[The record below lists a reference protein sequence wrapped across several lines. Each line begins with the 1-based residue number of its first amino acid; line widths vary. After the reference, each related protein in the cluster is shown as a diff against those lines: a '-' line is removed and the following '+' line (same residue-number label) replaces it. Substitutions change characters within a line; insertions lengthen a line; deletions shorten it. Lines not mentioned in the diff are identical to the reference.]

1 MDEILTSLSEMIR
14 SLSRIS
20 NITPESVN
28 EIDLKRLENAKQVLR
43 SNTIINENEIPKT
56 QCE

>member
-20 NITPESVN
+20 NKNPESVN

-43 SNTIINENEIPKT
+43 SNTIINENETPKT
-56 QCE
+56 Q

>member
-20 NITPESVN
+20 NKNPELVN
-28 EIDLKRLENAKQVLR
+28 EIDLKRLENAKLILS
-43 SNTIINENEIPKT
+43 SNTMIDENEIPKT
-56 QCE
+56 Q